1 MVKETLRRT
10 IIKTLGWRV
19 IGAATTFTIAYF
31 VDKNI
36 DNAVK
41 ISILDSTVNLTFYF
55 LYERAFAKLKW
66 GYVLEDEDNEDN
78 EDEDKNDN
86 KNNEDEDKNDNIDKK
101 ISYNI

>member
-1 MVKETLRRT
+1 MAKETLCRT
-10 IIKTLGWRV
+10 IIKTIGWRA
-19 IGAATTFTIAYF
+19 IGAVTTFTIAYF

-66 GYVLEDEDNEDN
+66 GYVLEDDEDNEDKDKDN
-78 EDEDKNDN
+78 EDKDNEDKD
-86 KNNEDEDKNDNIDKK
+86 NEDKLI
-101 ISYNI
+101 I

>member
-1 MVKETLRRT
+1 MAKETLCRT
-10 IIKTLGWRV
+10 IIKTIGWRA
-19 IGAATTFTIAYF
+19 IGAVTTFTIAYF

-66 GYVLEDEDNEDN
+66 GYVLEDDEDKDNEDKDKDKDKEDKDN
-78 EDEDKNDN
+78 EDKL
-86 KNNEDEDKNDNIDKK
+86 I
-101 ISYNI
+101 I

>member
-10 IIKTLGWRV
+10 IIKTLGWRA
-19 IGAATTFTIAYF
+19 IGAVTTFTIAYF

-66 GYVLEDEDNEDN
+66 GYVLEDEDKDN

>member
-1 MVKETLRRT
+1 MAKETLCRT
-10 IIKTLGWRV
+10 IIKTIGWRA
-19 IGAATTFTIAYF
+19 IGAMTTFTIAYF

-66 GYVLEDEDNEDN
+66 GYVLEDDDEENEDYGDKDNED
-78 EDEDKNDN
+78 
-86 KNNEDEDKNDNIDKK
+86 KK
-101 ISYNI
+101 MII

>member
-1 MVKETLRRT
+1 MAKETLCRT
-10 IIKTLGWRV
+10 IIKTLGWRA
-19 IGAATTFTIAYF
+19 IGAVTTFTIAYF

-66 GYVLEDEDNEDN
+66 GYVLEDDNDEENEDYGDKDNEDK
-78 EDEDKNDN
+78 KNDN
-86 KNNEDEDKNDNIDKK
+86 
-101 ISYNI
+101 YR

>member
-10 IIKTLGWRV
+10 IIKTLGWCV

-41 ISILDSTVNLTFYF
+41 KSILDSTVNLTFYF

-66 GYVLEDEDNEDN
+66 GYVLEDED
-78 EDEDKNDN
+78 EDKD
-86 KNNEDEDKNDNIDKK
+86 NEDEDKNDNIDKK

>member
-1 MVKETLRRT
+1 MAKETLCRT
-10 IIKTLGWRV
+10 IIKTLGWRA
-19 IGAATTFTIAYF
+19 IGAVTTFTIAYF

-36 DNAVK
+36 DNAIK

-66 GYVLEDEDNEDN
+66 GYILEDDEDKDDENKDDENKDN
-78 EDEDKNDN
+78 EDED
-86 KNNEDEDKNDNIDKK
+86 ENDNIDKK